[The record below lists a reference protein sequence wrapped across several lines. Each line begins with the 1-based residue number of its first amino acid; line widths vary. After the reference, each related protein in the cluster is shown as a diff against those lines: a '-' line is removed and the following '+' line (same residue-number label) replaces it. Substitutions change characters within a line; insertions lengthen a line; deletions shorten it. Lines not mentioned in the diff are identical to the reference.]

1 MIFNTLFLMGPPAQG
16 EAAANPLVALL
27 PWVLI
32 FVVIY
37 FFMIRPQN
45 KKAKEQKA
53 FRESIGKGDRIVTIG
68 GVHGKIVETDETTI
82 IIEVEGQ
89 NRLKIERSAI
99 SAENT
104 AVAYPVEKK

>member
-1 MIFNTLFLMGPPAQG
+1 MSNLFLMAPPQG
-16 EAAANPLVALL
+16 TAGAGNPLVALL

-45 KKAKEQKA
+45 KKAKEQKL
-53 FRESIGKGDRIVTIG
+53 FRENITKGDRIVTIG
-68 GVHGKIVETDETTI
+68 GVHGKIIELGETTA

-89 NRLKIERSAI
+89 SRLKIEKTAI
-99 SAENT
+99 SQENT
-104 AVAYPVEKK
+104 LVAYPPEKK

>member
-1 MIFNTLFLMGPPAQG
+1 MENLFLMAPPQG
-16 EAAANPLVALL
+16 TEGAGNPLVALL

-45 KKAKEQKA
+45 KKAKEQKL
-53 FRESIGKGDRIVTIG
+53 FRESIAKGDRIVTIG
-68 GVHGKIVETDETTI
+68 GVHGKIIELGETTA

-89 NRLKIERSAI
+89 SRLKIEKTAI
-99 SAENT
+99 SQENT
-104 AVAYPVEKK
+104 LIAYPPEKK

>member
-1 MIFNTLFLMGPPAQG
+1 MSNLFLMAPPQG
-16 EAAANPLVALL
+16 TEGAGNPLVALL

-45 KKAKEQKA
+45 KKAKDQKL
-53 FRESIGKGDRIVTIG
+53 FRENIAKGDRIVTIG
-68 GVHGKIVETDETTI
+68 GVHGKIIELGDTTV

-89 NRLKIERSAI
+89 MRLKIEKTAI
-99 SAENT
+99 SQENT
-104 AVAYPVEKK
+104 LIAYPPDKK

>member
-1 MIFNTLFLMGPPAQG
+1 MTSAHIIVGQAPANAGTMQLILLG
-16 EAAANPLVALL
+16 GMVLV
-27 PWVLI
+27 
-32 FVVIY
+32 FY

-45 KKAKEQKA
+45 KKNKEQKA

-68 GVHGKIVETDETTI
+68 GVHGKIVETDETTV

-104 AVAYPVEKK
+104 AVAYPAEKK

>member
-1 MIFNTLFLMGPPAQG
+1 MNHLLLMAPPQG
-16 EAAANPLVALL
+16 TEGAGNPLVALL

-45 KKAKEQKA
+45 KKAKEQKL
-53 FRESIGKGDRIVTIG
+53 FRESIAKGDRIVTIG
-68 GVHGKIVETDETTI
+68 GVHGKIVELGETTV

-89 NRLKIERSAI
+89 SRLKVEKSAI
-99 SAENT
+99 SQENT
-104 AVAYPVEKK
+104 LLAYPPEKK

>member
-16 EAAANPLVALL
+16 EGATNPLVALL

-45 KKAKEQKA
+45 K
-53 FRESIGKGDRIVTIG
+53 I
-68 GVHGKIVETDETTI
+68 
-82 IIEVEGQ
+82 
-89 NRLKIERSAI
+89 N
-99 SAENT
+99 
-104 AVAYPVEKK
+104 

>member
-1 MIFNTLFLMGPPAQG
+1 MSNLFLMAPPQG
-16 EAAANPLVALL
+16 TEGAGNPLVALL

-45 KKAKEQKA
+45 KKAKEQKL
-53 FRESIGKGDRIVTIG
+53 FRENIAKGDRIVTIG
-68 GVHGKIVETDETTI
+68 GVHGKIIELGETTA

-89 NRLKIERSAI
+89 SRLKIEKTAI
-99 SAENT
+99 SQENT
-104 AVAYPVEKK
+104 LVAYPPEKK

>member
-1 MIFNTLFLMGPPAQG
+1 MAPPQG
-16 EAAANPLVALL
+16 TEGAGNPLVALL

-45 KKAKEQKA
+45 KKAKEQKL
-53 FRESIGKGDRIVTIG
+53 FRESIAKGDRIVTIG
-68 GVHGKIVETDETTI
+68 GVHGKIIELGETTA

-89 NRLKIERSAI
+89 SRLKIEKTAI
-99 SAENT
+99 SQENT
-104 AVAYPVEKK
+104 LIAYPPEKK

>member
-1 MIFNTLFLMGPPAQG
+1 MLKFPSLLLMAPPAQG
-16 EAAANPLVALL
+16 EAGNPLVALL

-53 FRESIGKGDRIVTIG
+53 FRENIGKGDRIVTIG
-68 GVHGKIVETDETTI
+68 GVHGKIVETQETTV
-82 IIEVEGQ
+82 IIEVEG
-89 NRLKIERSAI
+89 NTRLKIEKSAI

-104 AVAYPVEKK
+104 VAAYPVEKK